1 MLNLAL
7 QLGHNKS
14 YLRTSPSKRTN
25 TDNSQGIFPKRRKA
39 NSAEDEES
47 ESTLTERNEEV

>member
-7 QLGHNKS
+7 QLGQNKS

-25 TDNSQGIFPKRRKA
+25 TDDSQGTFSKRRKA

-47 ESTLTERNEEV
+47 ESTLTEKNEEV

>member
-7 QLGHNKS
+7 QLGQNKS

-25 TDNSQGIFPKRRKA
+25 IDDAQGTFSKRRKA

-47 ESTLTERNEEV
+47 ESTLTEKNEEV